1 MGHTTLQIGLDDTD
15 SVRGMCTT
23 FLAYA
28 MVGMLRDQG
37 ARFLDYPRLVRLN
50 PNIPWKTRGNGAVAL
65 KVRTDD
71 APRLKEMALDMME
84 SHADTANG
92 ANPGLVF
99 LEGDDMPGEMSR
111 FGSLALWRLIR
122 RQDARRLVR
131 RCGLES
137 HHLGN
142 GQGLVG
148 AIAALGYRFGDNTM
162 EMLSYRRGDR
172 FGTRRDISAPSVR
185 RMQEEV
191 PSTFGSY
198 DVRRDRVLITPG
210 GPDPV
215 FYGIRGE
222 DPKSLLR
229 ASEMIKAGEPLAGY
243 LLFRSNQGTGD
254 HLQNRLDARN
264 LRPYDSGVISG
275 TVAAKPVTGRGGN
288 VFLDVVSGGRNVCCA
303 VYRETGIATT
313 AGELIAGDGIQVGGG
328 IRRAAPGRPRT
339 LNVEFI
345 RVLRLARGTVW
356 TNPAC
361 PQCKKRMKSRGQ
373 NQGYRCQICKMRSPA
388 RVSRPVPRDIR
399 RDLYIPV
406 VGAHR
411 HLTRPRQ
418 RLGRINNAAF
428 DDELP
433 WFVVYR
439 K

>member
-1 MGHTTLQIGLDDTD
+1 M
-15 SVRGMCTT
+15 
-23 FLAYA
+23 
-28 MVGMLRDQG
+28 
-37 ARFLDYPRLVRLN
+37 VRLN

-185 RMQEEV
+185 WMQEEV

-243 LLFRSNQGTGD
+243 LLFRSNQAPGITCRTA
-254 HLQNRLDARN
+254 LM
-264 LRPYDSGVISG
+264 
-275 TVAAKPVTGRGGN
+275 PVT
-288 VFLDVVSGGRNVCCA
+288 
-303 VYRETGIATT
+303 
-313 AGELIAGDGIQVGGG
+313 
-328 IRRAAPGRPRT
+328 
-339 LNVEFI
+339 
-345 RVLRLARGTVW
+345 
-356 TNPAC
+356 
-361 PQCKKRMKSRGQ
+361 
-373 NQGYRCQICKMRSPA
+373 
-388 RVSRPVPRDIR
+388 
-399 RDLYIPV
+399 
-406 VGAHR
+406 
-411 HLTRPRQ
+411 
-418 RLGRINNAAF
+418 
-428 DDELP
+428 
-433 WFVVYR
+433 
-439 K
+439 